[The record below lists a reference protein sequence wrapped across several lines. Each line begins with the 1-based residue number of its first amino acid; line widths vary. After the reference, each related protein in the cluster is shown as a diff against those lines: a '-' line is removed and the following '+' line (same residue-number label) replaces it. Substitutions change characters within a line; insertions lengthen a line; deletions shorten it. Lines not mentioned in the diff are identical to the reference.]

1 MKRLLTLAHVCA
13 IGAGLAAVSPAH
25 ANLLTNGD
33 FASGALSPWTE
44 ANSCCNYVGTPGD
57 TTYVNG
63 QGFHEGAVGSNGMLS
78 QTFSDT
84 AGDILTVSYDYAS
97 DDSSSYQYV
106 SFNGAT
112 VAGTLVS
119 GPSGLTSYT
128 FDLGTATGSDT
139 ITFNGHDGPSYNWL
153 ANVVVTVVVVT
164 DVPEPATLALF
175 GVGLAGLG
183 LRRRRRG

>member
-119 GPSGLTSYT
+119 GPSSLTSYT
-128 FDLGTATGSDT
+128 FNLGTSTGSDT
-139 ITFNGHDGPSYNWL
+139 ITFNGQDNPSYNWL
-153 ANVVVTVVVVT
+153 ANVVVT